1 MSLCTKQ
8 TLERELAAV
17 KERAAADAAAAR
29 TEADDRAR
37 THKKRM
43 LALMQRCQELE
54 QSHASASATVSSTT
68 VSTAAAY
75 TAGGPIGRRASAAV
89 QNLCKPASQ
98 LPDPAARNAAAPG
111 WMSHNFD

>member
-1 MSLCTKQ
+1 
-8 TLERELAAV
+8 V

-29 TEADDRAR
+29 TEAEDRAR

-54 QSHASASATVSSTT
+54 QNSASASATAITSSSTVSS
-68 VSTAAAY
+68 AAAY
-75 TAGGPIGRRASAAV
+75 TAGGPMSRRASAAV
-89 QNLCKPASQ
+89 QNLCKPAAQ

>member
-1 MSLCTKQ
+1 
-8 TLERELAAV
+8 V
-17 KERAAADAAAAR
+17 KEQAAADAAAAR
-29 TEADDRAR
+29 TEAEDRAR

-54 QSHASASATVSSTT
+54 QVNASASATVSSSSTI
-68 VSTAAAY
+68 STAAAY
-75 TAGGPIGRRASAAV
+75 TAGGPISRRASAAV